1 MEKISKILIE
11 YQGTEEQK
19 EILKDVDLLVALI
32 LDCTTINLKASETQ
46 KGISLQRIVLCT
58 AL

>member
-19 EILKDVDLLVALI
+19 EIFKDVDLLVALI
-32 LDCTTINLKASETQ
+32 LDCTTINLKASETH
-46 KGISLQRIVLCT
+46 RRFYRDVLPV
-58 AL
+58 L